1 MIFMEIKAKAKYI
14 KMSPK
19 KVRLV
24 VDAIR
29 NMGAEQA
36 LVQLRF
42 INKKAAKP
50 VAKLLNSAIA
60 NAFHNF
66 EIEKQGLHIKE
77 MRVDQASTLKRW
89 KPRAFGRAGMIR
101 KKSSHISIILEG
113 EKTVKTAKK
122 KDIEAPKI
130 VNGISKSEVKKS
142 KAKDAKKIKP
152 ETKEQGKEIFD
163 ERMAGKHRHKA
174 HLDTIKKKDKSGFM
188 KTIFRRK
195 SD

>member
-42 INKKAAKP
+42 INKKAVKP
-50 VAKLLNSAIA
+50 VAKLLNSAMA

-66 EIEKQGLHIKE
+66 EIEKDGLHIKE
-77 MRVDQASTLKRW
+77 IRVDQASVLKRW

-101 KKSSHISIILEG
+101 KKSSHISVILEG
-113 EKTVKTAKK
+113 EKSGKVVKK
-122 KDIEAPKI
+122 KTIELPKLTSD
-130 VNGISKSEVKKS
+130 ISKGEIKKSKEKEVKKP
-142 KAKDAKKIKP
+142 KP

-174 HLDTIKKKDKSGFM
+174 HLDTVKKKGKDGFM
-188 KTIFRRK
+188 KTVFRRK

>member
-1 MIFMEIKAKAKYI
+1 MEIKAKAKYI
-14 KMSPK
+14 KISPK

-36 LVQLRF
+36 LAQLQF
-42 INKKAAKP
+42 IKKGAVKP
-50 VAKLLNSAIA
+50 VAKLLNSAMA

-66 EIEKQGLHIKE
+66 EIEKGGLRIKE
-77 MRVDQASTLKRW
+77 IRVDQASTLKRW
-89 KPRAFGRAGMIR
+89 RPRAFGKAGMIR
-101 KKSSHISIILEG
+101 KKSSHINIILEG
-113 EKTVKTAKK
+113 EKIKKTGKK
-122 KDIEAPKI
+122 KTIEAAKTVNDISGHKI
-130 VNGISKSEVKKS
+130 KEKEEKIIKK
-142 KAKDAKKIKP
+142 AKP

-163 ERMAGKHRHKA
+163 ERMTGKHRHKA
-174 HLDTIKKKDKSGFM
+174 HLDTIKKKSKDSFM